1 MTIGVIS
8 EKVKDLLNLS
18 IIDDD
23 NIYIGETNLLHME
36 KSHPS
41 DFKKYKD
48 QIPNILKFPNY
59 VGLNPKDNS
68 IEYVKDFLLDNE
80 YVKVAVRIS
89 LNGKYYARSLY
100 VLNKKRT
107 ENFIKK
113 GTLKKLDILSKIV

>member
-1 MTIGVIS
+1 MIIGTIS
-8 EKVKDLLNLS
+8 ENVRNLLNLS
-18 IIDDD
+18 IIDDI
-23 NIYIGETNLLHME
+23 NIYIGNSNINHMK

-41 DFKKYKD
+41 DYEKYGNEI
-48 QIPNILKFPNY
+48 QNILEYPDF

-68 IEYVKDFLLDNE
+68 IEYVKNFLIDNK

-89 LNGKYYARSLY
+89 KSNKYYARSLY

-113 GTLKKLDILSKIV
+113 GTLKKT